1 MPIQSD
7 DIKLLKSAVMADVPE
22 GGGAATGIAVVD
34 GQSNNIFPDTSTDDR
49 ASGRVQLRKLFGA
62 VHTDNTDTA
71 LGAHFAVLA
80 PPEDP
85 LVHVTIFETPG
96 WSDERATAQET
107 VERYMVKGP
116 RLSCRIMDR
125 HYAGSRLLQ
134 LYQVGGANFPA
145 AGDAIALRNPN
156 GAEQY
161 VRLLKVTQSRGK
173 FFAIESGNTTSF
185 DANVAVCELG
195 QPLAFDVLGPPI
207 ERAISEGTSYAIAYT
222 TTVAAGAAFHGVKP
236 LGAPAA
242 VGDRAVVVDGGVYSP
257 IVPAATVEEPLIDL
271 APLTRRQSLSRT
283 GVATLTLP
291 SKVMPLQPGTAL
303 RLPTAAQ
310 PGTVAVTSGT
320 TTFTDDGNGSL
331 LQGTVVVGSIDY
343 RGKVITFL
351 PASPS
356 YANNTVTVAY
366 MPATPAGAA
375 VHSDSLLITSAN
387 QGLAFTAAF
396 EPPPAPGT
404 FTLSYMAQ
412 GRWYDLV
419 DNGNGKLAGVD
430 SSYGTGS
437 INYASGSI
445 AYTMGAL
452 PDVGSR
458 VIYQWGDA
466 AQAEAVAL
474 ANRPGQI
481 QATFSVPPTTLPQ
494 TLVISWQEG
503 GQAKQATCNAAG
515 TLSGDATGNLL
526 YGVVSFRPSKV
537 PDAGSVSVAYETAP
551 VQQTASNN
559 GGSGNYST
567 TFTPIV
573 PGTVRVTVPV
583 VPQSGYELPDTVF
596 AYDDG
601 AGILRSTTT
610 GVDGAIGTVNY
621 STGAISIYPTVAA
634 NVYERVVQTYPS
646 GSNTLFY
653 EARVLRTAHTISLAN
668 SSAVINGYATG
679 NPTVGAETPTLA
691 WGVSVPVLKGLSLA
705 VESMAFA
712 VGTHVYTA
720 AAGVLNRGWDIGLG
734 TTTSAGSVTDSGVIS
749 ITTPPAAGQTTAI
762 TWHNAAQS
770 RAVGKV
776 GQGVFRVE
784 TAPIKVGVFQIQA
797 GSLVGAANNAGV
809 ISGDG
814 WAGAVDWER
823 GIVTWNRNYTFTGPV
838 SWGTWQASSPV
849 AADELTYNA
858 VFLQYIPL
866 DGTLL
871 GLDTARL
878 PLDGK
883 VPVYHKG
890 GQVIVH
896 NTLTTALP
904 STPTRDL
911 AYSLGRQRVAAV
923 QVRSA
928 SGVLVPGDRY
938 TVDFDAGT
946 ITIPAAADLTGIDQP
961 MTVHHRI
968 EDVLLVT
975 EVDISGQ
982 IKLVSG
988 LTHDYPAG
996 TSYVSSKLRKG
1007 DLFARSFG
1015 YRERTTW
1022 AGSWQATAAATAQ
1035 PTASYDE
1042 TNYPI
1047 EVTNRGAIT
1056 ERWAVIFMTATTV
1069 RVVGEETG
1077 QVLTGVSITGVIEA
1091 LNPQTNAPY
1100 FSIDPL
1106 GWGGG
1111 WAVGN
1116 VLLFETAACG
1126 SPVWVARTVL
1136 QGPATQASDSATL
1149 MFGCDVDA

>member
-1 MPIQSD
+1 MTIQSD

-96 WSDERATAQET
+96 WADTRDTAQET

-116 RLSCRIMDR
+116 RLASRIMET

-156 GAEQY
+156 GDEQY
-161 VRLLKVTQSRGK
+161 VRLLKVTQSKGT
-173 FFAIESGNTTSF
+173 FFAAESGNTTSF
-185 DANVAVCELG
+185 EANVAVCELG
-195 QPLAFDVLGPPI
+195 QALAFDVPGPPI
-207 ERAISEGTSYAIAYT
+207 GRAVSEGNTYAIAYT

-283 GVATLTLP
+283 GSSTLTLP

-331 LQGTVVVGSIDY
+331 LQGTLVVASIDY

-356 YANNTVTVAY
+356 YASSTVTVAY
-366 MPATPAGAA
+366 LPATPAGAA
-375 VHSDSLLITSAN
+375 THSDSLLITSAN

-445 AYTMGAL
+445 AYTMGAM

-466 AQAEAVAL
+466 AQAEAVDPANLPAAL
-474 ANRPGQI
+474 S
-481 QATFSVPPTTLPQ
+481 ATFQLDS
-494 TLVISWQEG
+494 TLVPSTLVLNWTAG
-503 GQAKQATCNAAG
+503 GQARSAVCDASG
-515 TLSGDATGNLL
+515 VISGDATGTCHGGL
-526 YGVVSFRPSKV
+526 VSMAPATF
-537 PDAGSVSVAYETAP
+537 PDAGSLTA
-551 VQQTASNN
+551 
-559 GGSGNYST
+559 NYDR
-567 TFTPIV
+567 TPA
-573 PGTVRVTVPV
+573 
-583 VPQSGYELPDTVF
+583 PQSGATDNGGGSYTLSVTPVTPGTLRMTVATLAEPGFELPPFVSVVDN
-596 AYDDG
+596 G
-601 AGILRSTTT
+601 MGILVSTTP
-610 GVDGAIGTVNY
+610 GVYGSIGTVNY
-621 STGAISIYPTVAA
+621 ATGAVSVSASTSAR
-634 NVYERVVQTYPS
+634 VYELVVQNYQS
-646 GSNTLFY
+646 GSNTLFF
-653 EARVLRTAHTISLAN
+653 EERVLRNSHVLNLAN
-668 SSAVINGYATG
+668 ASALVLGYNSGAAT
-679 NPTVGAETPTLA
+679 PATSAPTPTWHLRL
-691 WGVSVPVLKGLSLA
+691 PVLAGLSLA
-705 VESMAFA
+705 ADSMAFS
-712 VGTHVYTA
+712 VGGQVYTA
-720 AAGVLNRGWDIGLG
+720 SAGVLNRGWDIGLG
-734 TTTSAGSVTDSGVIS
+734 TTTPAGAVTSDGQISV
-749 ITTPPAAGQTTAI
+749 TTPPAAGQTNVIA
-762 TWHNAAQS
+762 WRNAAQS

-797 GSLVGAANNAGV
+797 GSLVGSANNSGV

-814 WAGAVDWER
+814 WAGTVDWER
-823 GIVTWNRNYTFTGPV
+823 GIVTWARTSGYSGPMP
-838 SWGTWQASSPV
+838 WTYWIGTSPV

-904 STPTRDL
+904 ATPTRDL
-911 AYSLGRQRVAAV
+911 AYNLGRQRVAAV

-938 TVDFDAGT
+938 AVDFDAGT

-1056 ERWAVIFMTATTV
+1056 ERWAVIFMTSTTV

-1126 SPVWVARTVL
+1126 SPVWVVRTVL
-1136 QGPATQASDSATL
+1136 QGPATEASDSATL

>member
-1 MPIQSD
+1 MPIQSE

-22 GGGAATGIAVVD
+22 GGGAATGIEVVD

-49 ASGRVQLRKLFGA
+49 ASGRVQKRKLFGS

-96 WSDERATAQET
+96 WADTRDIAQDT

-116 RLSCRIMDR
+116 RLSSRIMET

-134 LYQVGGANFPA
+134 LYQVGGSNFPA

-161 VRLLKVTQSRGK
+161 VRLLKVTQSKGTYY
-173 FFAIESGNTTSF
+173 ASEGGSATSF
-185 DANVAVCELG
+185 EANVAVCELG
-195 QPLAFDVLGPPI
+195 QALQFDVLGPPMG
-207 ERAISEGTSYAIAYT
+207 RAVSEGNTYAIAYT
-222 TTVAAGAAFHGVKP
+222 TTVAAGAQFHGVKP
-236 LGAPAA
+236 LASAA
-242 VGDRAVVVDGGVYSP
+242 QVGDRAVVVDGGVYSP
-257 IVPAATVEEPLIDL
+257 IVPAATVEEPLIDI

-283 GVATLTLP
+283 GSGSLALP
-291 SKVMPLQPGTAL
+291 SKVMALQPGTAL

-310 PGTVAVTSGT
+310 PGTVAVTSGAT
-320 TTFTDDGNGSL
+320 SFTDDGNGSL
-331 LQGTVVVGSIDY
+331 LQGTLVVASIDY

-356 YANNTVTVAY
+356 YASGTVTVSY
-366 MPATPAGAA
+366 LPATPAGAA
-375 VHSDSLLITSAN
+375 THSDSLLITSAN

-466 AQAEAVAL
+466 AQAEAVDPADLPAAL
-474 ANRPGQI
+474 S
-481 QATFSVPPTTLPQ
+481 ATFQLDGTLVPS
-494 TLVISWQEG
+494 TLVISWTAG
-503 GQAKQATCNAAG
+503 GQARSATCNAAG
-515 TLSGDATGNLL
+515 ALSGDAAGTCQGGL
-526 YGVVSFRPSKV
+526 VTMQPAVF
-537 PDAGSVSVAYETAP
+537 PDAGSITAAYERTP
-551 VQQTASNN
+551 VPQSAVTDN
-559 GGSGNYST
+559 GGGSYTLGI
-567 TFTPIV
+567 TPV
-573 PGTVRVTVPV
+573 TPGTVHMV
-583 VPQSGYELPDTVF
+583 VPTLPEPGFDLPAFVSVV
-596 AYDDG
+596 DNG
-601 AGILRSTTT
+601 SGILLSTTP
-610 GVDGAIGTVNY
+610 GVIGSIGTVNY
-621 STGAISIYPTVAA
+621 STGAVTIASYTTAK
-634 NVYERVVQTYPS
+634 VYEHVVQNYAS

-653 EARVLRTAHTISLAN
+653 EERVLRSSHVLNLAN
-668 SSAVINGYATG
+668 TALVVQGYNSGAAT
-679 NPTVGAETPTLA
+679 PDAATPTPTWSLR
-691 WGVSVPVLKGLSLA
+691 VPVLAGLSLA
-705 VESMAFA
+705 VESMAFS
-712 VGTHVYTA
+712 VGGQVYTA
-720 AAGVLNRGWDIGLG
+720 AAGVLNKGWDIGLG
-734 TTTSAGSVTDSGVIS
+734 TTTPAGAVTSDGQISVTSA
-749 ITTPPAAGQTTAI
+749 PAAGQANTI
-762 TWHNAAQS
+762 TWRNAAQS

-776 GQGVFRVE
+776 GQGIFRVE
-784 TAPIKVGVFQIQA
+784 TAPIKTGVFQIQA
-797 GSLVGAANNAGV
+797 GSLVGSANNSGV

-814 WAGAVDWER
+814 WNGTVDWER
-823 GIVTWNRNYTFTGPV
+823 GIVTWNRTSTYTVGMPWM
-838 SWGTWQASSPV
+838 SWQSNNPV

-904 STPTRDL
+904 SNPTRDQ

-923 QVRSA
+923 TVRSA
-928 SGVLVPGDRY
+928 SGVRVPGDRY
-938 TVDFDAGT
+938 VVDFDLGT
-946 ITIPAAADLTGIDQP
+946 ITIPAAADLVGIDQP

-1007 DLFARSFG
+1007 DLFARTHN

-1022 AGSWQATAAATAQ
+1022 AGSWQATADATAQ

-1047 EVTNRGAIT
+1047 AVTNRGAIT

-1091 LNPQTNAPY
+1091 LNPQTSAPY

-1111 WAVGN
+1111 WSVGN

-1126 SPVWVARTVL
+1126 SPVWVVRTVL

>member
-1 MPIQSD
+1 MTILSE

-22 GGGAATGIAVVD
+22 GGGAMTGIEVVD

-49 ASGRVQLRKLFGA
+49 APGRVAMRKLFGV

-80 PPEDP
+80 PPTDP
-85 LVHVTIFETPG
+85 LVHVNIFQTPG
-96 WSDERATAQET
+96 WADDRATAQDA

-116 RLSCRIMDR
+116 RLSSRIMET

-145 AGDAIALRNPN
+145 PGDAIALRNPG

-161 VRLLKVTQSRGK
+161 VRLLKVTQSKGTY
-173 FFAIESGNTTSF
+173 FATEGGSTTSF
-185 DANVAVCELG
+185 EANVAVCELG
-195 QPLAFDVLGPPI
+195 QALEFDVLGPPI
-207 ERAISEGTSYAIAYT
+207 ARAISEGSTYAIAYT
-222 TTVAAGAAFHGVKP
+222 TTVAAGAQFHGVKP
-236 LGAPAA
+236 LGVAA
-242 VGDRAVVVDGGVYSP
+242 DIGDRSVVVSGGVYTP

-283 GVATLTLP
+283 GSATLTLP
-291 SKVMPLQPGTAL
+291 GKTMALQPGTAL

-310 PGTVAVTSGT
+310 PGTVSVISGA

-331 LQGTVVVGSIDY
+331 LQGTLVVASIDY
-343 RGKVITFL
+343 RGKVATFL

-356 YANNTVTVAY
+356 YPSATVTVAY

-375 VHSDSLLITSAN
+375 THSDSMLITSAN
-387 QGLAFTAAF
+387 QGLAFVAAF

-404 FTLSYMAQ
+404 FSVSYMAQ

-437 INYASGSI
+437 INYSSGSI

-466 AQAEAVAL
+466 AQAEPVA
-474 ANRPGQI
+474 PGD
-481 QATFSVPPTTLPQ
+481 LPSALRASFQ
-494 TLVISWQEG
+494 LDSTLVPSTLVLTWTAG
-503 GQAKQATCNAAG
+503 GMARTATCNSAG
-515 TLSGDATGNLL
+515 VISGHATGTCSGGLVTMAPNE
-526 YGVVSFRPSKV
+526 F
-537 PDAGSVSVAYETAP
+537 PDGAISAAYDRTA
-551 VQQTASNN
+551 
-559 GGSGNYST
+559 
-567 TFTPIV
+567 
-573 PGTVRVTVPV
+573 
-583 VPQSGYELPDTVF
+583 VPQSAATNGGGGSYTLGITPVTPGTLRMSVATLAEPGFDLPPFVSVVDNGMGV
-596 AYDDG
+596 
-601 AGILRSTTT
+601 LMSTTP
-610 GVDGAIGTVNY
+610 GVIGSIGTVNY
-621 STGAISIYPTVAA
+621 STGAVSISDYTTAA
-634 NVYERVVQTYPS
+634 VYERVVQSYMS

-653 EARVLRTAHTISLAN
+653 EARVLRSSHVLNLAHA
-668 SSAVINGYATG
+668 SAVVLGYNSGSATPG
-679 NPTVGAETPTLA
+679 TESQVPT
-691 WGVSVPVLKGLSLA
+691 WGLQVPVLQGLSLA
-705 VESMAFA
+705 ADALAFA
-712 VGTHVYTA
+712 MGGQVYTA
-720 AAGVLNRGWDIGLG
+720 SAGVLGKGWDVALG
-734 TTTSAGSVTDSGVIS
+734 TATPAGSVASDGQIS
-749 ITTPPAAGQTTAI
+749 VTSLPAAGQSTAI
-762 TWHNAAQS
+762 AWRNAAQS

-797 GSLVGAANNAGV
+797 GSLVGSANNAGV

-814 WAGAVDWER
+814 WNGSVDWQR
-823 GIVTWNRNYTFTGPV
+823 GIVTWNRTSSYSGGMPWL
-838 SWGTWQASSPV
+838 SWESTNPV
-849 AADELTYNA
+849 AADALTYNA

-883 VPVYHKG
+883 VPAFHKG

-904 STPTRDL
+904 STPTRDF
-911 AYSLGRQRVAAV
+911 AYSLGRARVAAV

-928 SGVLVPGDRY
+928 SGVRVPANRY
-938 TVDFDAGT
+938 TVDFDLGT

-968 EDVLLVT
+968 EDVLMVT

-982 IKLVSG
+982 ISLVSG
-988 LTHDYPAG
+988 LTHAYPAG

-1022 AGSWQATAAATAQ
+1022 AGAWQATADATAQ
-1035 PTASYDE
+1035 PTASYNRID
-1042 TNYPI
+1042 YPI

-1056 ERWAVIFMTATTV
+1056 ERWAVIFTGATQV
-1069 RVVGEETG
+1069 RVVGEDVG

-1091 LNPQTNAPY
+1091 LNPQTGAPY
-1100 FSIDPL
+1100 FSINPL

-1111 WAVGN
+1111 WSVGN

-1126 SPVWVARTVL
+1126 GTVWVARTVL
-1136 QGPATQASDSATL
+1136 QGPATAASDSATL
-1149 MFGCDVDA
+1149 MFGADVDA

>member
-1 MPIQSD
+1 MTIQSE

-22 GGGAATGIAVVD
+22 GGGAATGIEVVD

-49 ASGRVQLRKLFGA
+49 AAGRVSMRKLFGA

-85 LVHVTIFETPG
+85 LVHVNIFETSG
-96 WSDERATAQET
+96 WADERATAQDR
-107 VERYMVKGP
+107 VEQYMVKGP
-116 RLSCRIMDR
+116 RLSSRIMDR

-134 LYQVGGANFPA
+134 LYQVGGSNFPA
-145 AGDAIALRNPN
+145 AGDAIALRNPD

-161 VRLLKVTQSRGK
+161 VRLLKVTQSKGT
-173 FFAIESGNTTSF
+173 FFATESGNTTSF
-185 DANVAVCELG
+185 EANVAVCELG
-195 QPLAFDVLGPPI
+195 QPLTFDVLGPPI
-207 ERAISEGTSYAIAYT
+207 ERAINEGTNYAIAYS
-222 TTVAAGAAFHGVKP
+222 TTVAAGAQFHGVKP
-236 LGAPAA
+236 LGTAAA
-242 VGDRAVVVDGGVYSP
+242 VGDRSVVVDGGVYSP

-283 GVATLTLP
+283 GIASLTLP
-291 SKVMPLQPGTAL
+291 SKTMALQPGTAL

-310 PGTVAVTSGT
+310 PGTVSVTSGST
-320 TTFTDDGNGSL
+320 SFTDDGNGAL
-331 LQGTVVVGSIDY
+331 LQGTVVVASIDY
-343 RGKVITFL
+343 RGRAVTFL
-351 PASPS
+351 PSSPS
-356 YANNTVTVAY
+356 YANGTVTVSY

-375 VHSDSLLITSAN
+375 THSDSLLITSAN

-404 FTLSYMAQ
+404 FTISYMAQ

-466 AQAEAVAL
+466 AQAETVGSLPAAMSAVFQL
-474 ANRPGQI
+474 D
-481 QATFSVPPTTLPQ
+481 SELVPA
-494 TLVISWQEG
+494 TLVLNWTAG
-503 GQAKQATCNAAG
+503 GQARSATCSAG
-515 TLSGDATGNLL
+515 GTISGDASGTC
-526 YGVVSFRPSKV
+526 YGGLVTMSPTTF
-537 PDAGSVSVAYETAP
+537 PDAGSL
-551 VQQTASNN
+551 TASYDKLPVTQSGAVNN
-559 GGSGNYST
+559 GGGSYTLSVTPLTPGTLRMTVATLAEPGFDLPPFVSVVDSGIGVLIST
-567 TFTPIV
+567 T
-573 PGTVRVTVPV
+573 PGVIG
-583 VPQSGYELPDTVF
+583 S
-596 AYDDG
+596 
-601 AGILRSTTT
+601 
-610 GVDGAIGTVNY
+610 IGTVNY
-621 STGAISIYPTVAA
+621 STGAVSISASTTAE
-634 NVYERVVQTYPS
+634 VYEHVVQNYQS

-653 EARVLRTAHTISLAN
+653 ETRVKRNSHLLQLDNGNAVVLGYSSGSASADTAS
-668 SSAVINGYATG
+668 
-679 NPTVGAETPTLA
+679 PTPT
-691 WGVSVPVLKGLSLA
+691 WSIRVPVLAGLSLS
-705 VESMAFA
+705 VDSLAFTA
-712 VGTHVYTA
+712 GGQVYTA
-720 AAGVLNRGWDIGLG
+720 AAGVLSRAWDIGTG
-734 TTTSAGSVTDSGVIS
+734 TSTPAGSVATDGQIS
-749 ITTPPAAGQTTAI
+749 VTAPPAAGQSNVI
-762 TWHNAAQS
+762 TWRNAAQS

-784 TAPIKVGVFQIQA
+784 TAPIKVGVLQIQA
-797 GSLVGAANNAGV
+797 GSLVGSANNSGV
-809 ISGDG
+809 ISGGG
-814 WAGAVDWER
+814 WTGTVDWER
-823 GIVTWNRNYTFTGPV
+823 GIVTWARTGGYTGPMPWNQWIGTTPV
-838 SWGTWQASSPV
+838 S
-849 AADELTYNA
+849 ADELTYNA

-866 DGTLL
+866 DGALL

-896 NTLTTALP
+896 NTLTTTLP
-904 STPTRDL
+904 STPTREL
-911 AYSLGRQRVAAV
+911 AYSLGRQRIAAV

-928 SGVLVPGDRY
+928 SGVRVPGDRY

-946 ITIPAAADLTGIDQP
+946 ITIPTAADLTGIDQP

-982 IKLVSG
+982 ISLVSG

-1022 AGSWQATAAATAQ
+1022 AGSWSATAAATAQ

-1126 SPVWVARTVL
+1126 SPVWVVRTVL